1 MKLSRK
7 AAIGGAVV
15 LLAVGATAAYF
26 RSSSVIPVDVFQA
39 RKGPIE
45 EIVTAVSAGTVK
57 SRWESVLSAE
67 TLGRVAEVRA
77 REGDAVRKGAVL
89 AVLSDPELA
98 RQVDAAKA
106 DVAQAADLLE
116 QAMARKTEAEQRF
129 AADSARAGANLRKA
143 KDDRKRAED
152 LFRRGY
158 LSKAEMD
165 QADTALANAEADAR
179 VAALGEV
186 NVRAIDREIDSL
198 RSRVEGA
205 RASVAALSERQRK
218 MTVSA
223 PFDGIVTKRTVE
235 VGEIKQPGS
244 PLFVLAD
251 PETITVEAPIDE
263 SEAAKV
269 RVGQKVRLFPD
280 SYLGETFA
288 GEVSEVMPTIEAS
301 KEVSRA
307 NTIRVTPLSPPRP
320 LRLGMSVDVEVLTG
334 HKENA
339 LQVPSSAVME
349 REAKKFVYVV
359 VAGKAVRRDVT
370 TGISN
375 WERTEVLS
383 GLSPGDAVVTSL
395 EIQNL
400 ASGSRVAVRSRQ

>member
-1 MKLSRK
+1 MRLNKKLS
-7 AAIGGAVV
+7 IGGAIV
-15 LLAVGATAAYF
+15 LLAVGAAAAYF

-39 RKGPIE
+39 KRGPIE

-116 QAMARKTEAEQRF
+116 QAMARKTEAEQRY
-129 AADSARAGANLRKA
+129 AADSGRAAANLRKA

-165 QADTALANAEADAR
+165 QAETALANAEADAR

-198 RSRVEGA
+198 KSRVEGA

-218 MTVSA
+218 MTVAA
-223 PFDGIVTKRTVE
+223 PFDGIVTKKTVE

-251 PETITVEAPIDE
+251 PRTITVEAPIDE
-263 SEAAKV
+263 SESAKV

-288 GEVSEVMPTIEAS
+288 GEVSEVKPTIEAS

-307 NTIRVTPLSPPRP
+307 NTIKVTPLSPPKP

-334 HKENA
+334 HKEDA
-339 LQVPSSAVME
+339 LQIPSAAVME

-359 VAGKAVRRDVT
+359 AGGKAVRRDVT

-375 WERTEVLS
+375 WDRTEILS
-383 GLSPGDAVVTSL
+383 GLAPGDAVVTSL

-400 ASGSRVAVRSRQ
+400 SSGSRVAVRSHK

>member
-1 MKLSRK
+1 MKLTRRTAIG
-7 AAIGGAVV
+7 AAIVV
-15 LLAVGATAAYF
+15 FAVGAAVAYV
-26 RSSSVIPVDVFQA
+26 RSSSVISVDVFEA

-77 REGDAVRKGAVL
+77 QEGDSVRKGAVL
-89 AVLSDPELA
+89 AVLSDTELA
-98 RQVDAAKA
+98 RQVDAANA
-106 DVAQAADLLE
+106 EVAQAGDLLE
-116 QAMARKTEAEQRF
+116 QAKARRTEAEQRF
-129 AADSARAGANLRKA
+129 AADSARAAANLRKA
-143 KDDRKRAED
+143 KEDRKRAED
-152 LFRRGY
+152 LFRGGY

-186 NVRAIDREIDSL
+186 NLRTIDREIDSL
-198 RSRVEGA
+198 RSRIEGA
-205 RASVAALSERQRK
+205 RASAAALSERRRK
-218 MTVSA
+218 MTVAA
-223 PFDGIVTKRTVE
+223 PFDGIVTKKTVE
-235 VGEIKQPGS
+235 LGEIKQPGS

-251 PETITVEAPIDE
+251 PRTITVEAPIDE
-263 SEAAKV
+263 SESAKV

-280 SYLGETFA
+280 AYLGEAFA
-288 GEVSEVMPTIEAS
+288 GEVSEVKPTIEAS

-307 NTIRVTPLSPPRP
+307 NTIKVTPLSPPKP

-334 HKENA
+334 RKENA
-339 LQVPSSAVME
+339 LQIPSAAVME

-359 VAGKAVRRDVT
+359 VGGKAVRRDVT

-375 WERTEVLS
+375 WDRTEIVS
-383 GLSPGDAVVTSL
+383 GLAPGDAVVTSL

-400 ASGSRVAVRSRQ
+400 SSGSRVAVRSRK

>member
-1 MKLSRK
+1 MKMTRK
-7 AAIGGAVV
+7 TLIGGAIV
-15 LLAVGATAAYF
+15 LAAVGGAVGYF
-26 RSSSVIPVDVFQA
+26 RSSSVIPVDVFEA

-57 SRWESVLSAE
+57 SRLESVLAAE

-89 AVLSDPELA
+89 SVLSDPELA
-98 RQVDAAKA
+98 RQIDAAAA
-106 DVAQAADLLE
+106 DVAQATNLLE
-116 QAMARKTEAEQRF
+116 QAKARRTEAAQRF
-129 AADSARAGANLRKA
+129 AADSARASANLAKA
-143 KDDRKRAED
+143 KEDRKRAAE
-152 LFRRGY
+152 LFRGGY

-179 VAALGEV
+179 VAALGDV
-186 NVRAIDREIDSL
+186 SVTAIDREIDSFK
-198 RSRVEGA
+198 SRIEGA
-205 RASVAALSERQRK
+205 RASAAALSERRRK
-218 MTVSA
+218 LTVTA
-223 PFDGIVTKRTVE
+223 PFDGIVTKKTVE

-244 PLFVLAD
+244 PLFVLED
-251 PETITVEAPIDE
+251 PRTITVEAPIDE
-263 SEAAKV
+263 SESAKIK
-269 RVGQKVRLFPD
+269 VGQKVRLYPD

-288 GEVSEVMPTIEAS
+288 GEVSEVKPTIEAS

-307 NTIRVTPLSPPRP
+307 NTIQVAPLSPPKP

-334 HKENA
+334 RKEDA
-339 LQVPSSAVME
+339 LQVPSAAVME

-359 VAGKAVRRDVT
+359 AGGKAVRRDVT

-375 WERTEVLS
+375 WDRTEIAS

-395 EIQNL
+395 EIRNL
-400 ASGSRVAVRSRQ
+400 SPGSRVAVRTRQ

>member
-1 MKLSRK
+1 MKMPRK
-7 AAIGGAVV
+7 TLIGALVV
-15 LLAVGATAAYF
+15 LAAAGAAVAHF
-26 RSSSVIPVDVFQA
+26 RSSSVISVDVFEA
-39 RKGPIE
+39 RNGPIE

-77 REGDAVRKGAVL
+77 QEGDSVRRGAIL

-98 RQVDAAKA
+98 RQIEAASA
-106 DVAQAADLLE
+106 DVAHATDLLE
-116 QAMARKTEAEQRF
+116 QAKARRAEVEQRF
-129 AADSARAGANLRKA
+129 AADTARAAANLRKA
-143 KDDRKRAED
+143 RDDRRRAEE
-152 LFRRGY
+152 LFRGGY
-158 LSKAEMD
+158 LAKAEME

-186 NVRAIDREIDSL
+186 NLKTIDREIDSL
-198 RSRVEGA
+198 KSRIEGA
-205 RASVAALSERQRK
+205 RASAAALSERRRK
-218 MTVSA
+218 LNVVA
-223 PFDGIVTKRTVE
+223 PFDGIVTKKTVE
-235 VGEIKQPGS
+235 LGEIKQPGS

-251 PETITVEAPIDE
+251 PRTLFVEAPIDE
-263 SEAAKV
+263 SESAKV

-288 GEVSEVMPTIEAS
+288 GEVSEVKPTIEAS

-307 NTIRVTPLSPPRP
+307 NTIKVTPLAPPKP

-339 LQVPSSAVME
+339 LQIPSAAVME

-359 VAGKAVRRDVT
+359 TDGKAARRDVG

-375 WERTEVLS
+375 WDRTEIVS
-383 GLSPGDAVVTSL
+383 GLAPGDAVVTSL
-395 EIQNL
+395 EIQSL
-400 ASGSRVAVRSRQ
+400 KPGSRVAVRSRK

>member
-1 MKLSRK
+1 MKLNRK
-7 AAIGGAVV
+7 AAVGGAVV
-15 LLAVGATAAYF
+15 LLAVGAAAAYF

-39 RKGPIE
+39 RRGPIE

-57 SRWESVLSAE
+57 SRRESVLSAE

-106 DVAQAADLLE
+106 DVAQASDLLE
-116 QAMARKTEAEQRF
+116 QAIARRAEADQRY
-129 AADSARAGANLRKA
+129 AADSARAAANLRKA

-165 QADTALANAEADAR
+165 QADTALANADADAR

-198 RSRVEGA
+198 KSRVDGA

-218 MTVSA
+218 MTVAA
-223 PFDGIVTKRTVE
+223 PFDGIVTKKTVE

-251 PETITVEAPIDE
+251 PRTITVEAPIDE

-307 NTIRVTPLSPPRP
+307 NTIKVTPLSPPKP

-334 HKENA
+334 RKDNA
-339 LQVPSSAVME
+339 LQIPSSAVME
-349 REAKKFVYVV
+349 RAAKKFVYVV
-359 VAGKAVRRDVT
+359 DGGKAVRRDVT

-375 WERTEVLS
+375 WDRTEILS

>member
-1 MKLSRK
+1 MRRNRK
-7 AAIGGAVV
+7 AAIAGALVV
-15 LLAVGATAAYF
+15 LAMGAAAAYF
-26 RSSSVIPVDVFQA
+26 RSASVIPVDVFQA
-39 RKGPIE
+39 RTGPIE

-57 SRWESVLSAE
+57 SRYESVLSAE

-77 REGDAVRKGAVL
+77 REGDSVRKGAVL

-106 DVAQAADLLE
+106 DVAQASDLLA
-116 QAMARKTEAEQRF
+116 QAIARRVEAEQRY
-129 AADSARAGANLRKA
+129 AADSARAAANLRKA
-143 KDDRKRAED
+143 KDDRRRADD

-205 RASVAALSERQRK
+205 RASVAALAERQRK

-251 PETITVEAPIDE
+251 PRTITVEAPIDE

-280 SYLGETFA
+280 SYLGETFG
-288 GEVSEVMPTIEAS
+288 GEVSEVMPTIEPS

-307 NTIRVTPLSPPRP
+307 NTIKVTPLSPPKP

-334 HKENA
+334 RKDNA

-359 VAGKAVRRDVT
+359 SRGQAVRRDVT

-375 WERTEVLS
+375 WERTEILS
-383 GLSPGDAVVTSL
+383 GLSAGDAVVTSL
-395 EIQNL
+395 EVQNL
-400 ASGSRVAVRSRQ
+400 SSGSRVAVRTRQ

>member
-1 MKLSRK
+1 MRLNRK
-7 AAIGGAVV
+7 AAIGGAIV
-15 LLAVGATAAYF
+15 LLAVGAAAAYF
-26 RSSSVIPVDVFQA
+26 RSSSVIPVDVFEA
-39 RKGPIE
+39 RRGPIE

-116 QAMARKTEAEQRF
+116 QAKARKAEAEQRY
-129 AADSARAGANLRKA
+129 AADSGRAAANLRKA

-198 RSRVEGA
+198 KSRIEGA
-205 RASVAALSERQRK
+205 RASAAALSERQRK
-218 MTVSA
+218 MTVAA
-223 PFDGIVTKRTVE
+223 PFDGIVTKKTVE

-244 PLFVLAD
+244 PLFILAD
-251 PETITVEAPIDE
+251 PRTITVEAPIDE

-307 NTIRVTPLSPPRP
+307 NTIRVMPLSPPKP

-334 HKENA
+334 RKDNA
-339 LQVPSSAVME
+339 LQIPSSAIME

-359 VAGKAVRRDVT
+359 KDGKAGRRDVVS
-370 TGISN
+370 GISN
-375 WERTEVLS
+375 WDRTEIVS
-383 GLSPGDAVVTSL
+383 GLAPGDAVVTSL

-400 ASGSRVAVRSRQ
+400 KPGSRVAVRTRK

>member
-1 MKLSRK
+1 MRLARK
-7 AAIGGAVV
+7 AAIGGAIV
-15 LLAVGATAAYF
+15 LLAAGAAAYF

-98 RQVDAAKA
+98 RQVDAGKA
-106 DVAQAADLLE
+106 DVAQATDLLA
-116 QAMARKTEAEQRF
+116 QAMARRSEAEQRF
-129 AADSARAGANLRKA
+129 AADSARAAANLRKA

-198 RSRVEGA
+198 KSRVEGA

-218 MTVSA
+218 MTVAA
-223 PFDGIVTKRTVE
+223 PFDGIVTKKTVE

-251 PETITVEAPIDE
+251 PRTITVEAPIDE

-269 RVGQKVRLFPD
+269 RVGQKVRLLPD

-288 GEVSEVMPTIEAS
+288 GEVAEVMPTIEAS

-307 NTIRVTPLSPPRP
+307 NTIKVTPLSPPKP

-334 HKENA
+334 RKDNA
-339 LQVPSSAVME
+339 LQIPSAAIME

-359 VAGKAVRRDVT
+359 TDGKAVRRDVT

-375 WERTEVLS
+375 WDRTEILS

>member
-1 MKLSRK
+1 MKRRAR
-7 AAIGGAVV
+7 AAIGGALV
-15 LLAVGATAAYF
+15 LVAAGAAVAYF
-26 RSSSVIPVDVFQA
+26 RSSSVIGVDVFEA

-57 SRWESVLSAE
+57 SLRESVLSAE

-98 RQVDAAKA
+98 RQIDAANA
-106 DVAQAADLLE
+106 DVAQATDLLE
-116 QAMARKTEAEQRF
+116 QAKARRAEAEQRF
-129 AADSARAGANLRKA
+129 AADTARTAANLRKA
-143 KDDRKRAED
+143 QDDRKRAED

-165 QADTALANAEADAR
+165 QADTALANAQADAR

-186 NVRAIDREIDSL
+186 NVKAIDREIDSL
-198 RSRVEGA
+198 KSRIDGA
-205 RASVAALSERQRK
+205 RASAAALAERRRK
-218 MTVSA
+218 MTVAA
-223 PFDGIVTKRTVE
+223 PFDGVVTKKTVE
-235 VGEIKQPGS
+235 IGEIKQPGS

-251 PETITVEAPIDE
+251 PRTITIEAPIDE

-269 RVGQKVRLFPD
+269 RVGQKVRLLPD
-280 SYLGETFA
+280 SYLGETFHGA
-288 GEVSEVMPTIEAS
+288 VAEVMPTIEAS

-307 NTIRVTPLSPPRP
+307 NTIKVTPLSPPKP
-320 LRLGMSVDVEVLTG
+320 LRLGMSVDVEVVTG
-334 HKENA
+334 RKENA

-349 REAKKFVYVV
+349 REAKKFVYIVTG
-359 VAGKAVRRDVT
+359 GKAVRRDVT
-370 TGISN
+370 TGIAN
-375 WERTEVLS
+375 WDRTEILS

-400 ASGSRVAVRSRQ
+400 ASGSRVAVRTRQ